1 MHALLLPS
9 EKLKYTA
16 KGNSLGLTQA
26 WERKAEVFGGPEL
39 LYRHYQC
46 CCISKERE
54 NTPLF
59 SPAAPSTDM
68 AVQAFPWLYGS
79 RLGKAMLAEKLF
91 SLTYA
96 QLPEEAFPLQPYQQR
111 V

>member
-1 MHALLLPS
+1 M
-9 EKLKYTA
+9 
-16 KGNSLGLTQA
+16 
-26 WERKAEVFGGPEL
+26 
-39 LYRHYQC
+39 
-46 CCISKERE
+46 
-54 NTPLF
+54 
-59 SPAAPSTDM
+59 AA
-68 AVQAFPWLYGS
+68 QAFPWLSGS